1 MDIKHA
7 LTTLQI
13 FILFKTN
20 VCCMYIQQSEV
31 FGMFFHSK
39 CASNICMFLHSATNP
54 MVKFLQGS
62 AEVLV
67 QKPNIHSGALEL
79 VLQISAAGLSSH
91 GTAGGWSIFCF

>member
-1 MDIKHA
+1 MHSLPYRYSYFSKQMYAVCIFNKVKFLACFSTANVH
-7 LTTLQI
+7 QI
-13 FILFKTN
+13 
-20 VCCMYIQQSEV
+20 
-31 FGMFFHSK
+31 
-39 CASNICMFLHSATNP
+39 ICMFLHSATNP